1 MICKPLVLGAGLAM
15 GLMAAACVPD
25 QDSAQP
31 GPTRTPPSIVVVEAV
46 EGRISDRVLATGS
59 IEAVEEVYVSPLVDG
74 LSIRAVIADR
84 GDRVDGG
91 STLAVL
97 NDDALRLEKSESE
110 ASLAKAEAA
119 FAQAQAQLL
128 EARANADEA
137 TRVAERAARLS
148 ANRTVSPAEA
158 DRLSAL
164 ATAARARL
172 RSAEQALGIAAADI
186 RVARA
191 RVDDV
196 DLRLART
203 AVKAPVSGV
212 ISVRNAKVGAIASGG
227 GQPLYAIIRDGAVEM
242 TAEVPE
248 TDLGKLAVGMPA
260 TVELAGGGTAV
271 PGTIRRIAPTVDPQ
285 TRLGTV
291 HIALAETNAARPG
304 MYASATLIAEEKR
317 AVILPRASITSVD
330 GGAAVRK
337 VDDGVV
343 HLVPVSVGIED
354 GPVVEILSGLAAGDR
369 AVAKAGVFVRDGDRI
384 RAVEP
389 APPAPRGTD
398 PGP

>member
-1 MICKPLVLGAGLAM
+1 MIRKLPVLGAGVAM

-25 QDSAQP
+25 RDSAQS
-31 GPTRTPPSIVVVEAV
+31 GPTHTPPSIVVVEAV
-46 EGRISDRVLATGS
+46 EGRIRDRVLATGS

-74 LSIRAVIADR
+74 LSIRAVTADR
-84 GDRVDGG
+84 GDRVEGG

-119 FAQAQAQLL
+119 QAQAQAQLA
-128 EARANADEA
+128 EAGANADEA

-148 ANRTVSPAEA
+148 GNQTVSVAEA

-172 RSAEQALGIAAADI
+172 RSAEQALGIATADI

-227 GQPLYAIIRDGAVEM
+227 QPLYAIIRDGAVEM
-242 TAEVPE
+242 AAEVPE

-271 PGTIRRIAPTVDPQ
+271 AGMIRRIAPTVDPQ

-291 HIALAETNAARPG
+291 HIALADTAAARPG

-354 GPVVEILSGLAAGDR
+354 GPFVEILSGLAAGDR

-389 APPAPRGTD
+389 APPATRGTD